1 MKERRRLGRLDGPS
15 RLDRRG
21 EAPRHGDKPARFMSI
36 ELNEIEVLLVMN
48 SEILTGFVPG
58 AHAILEGEGIGRLDG
73 GDLDKGAAAALL
85 GVHGRD
91 EQGGHQ
97 VVILLCRHFDVLQK
111 KKQR

>member
-1 MKERRRLGRLDGPS
+1 
-15 RLDRRG
+15 
-21 EAPRHGDKPARFMSI
+21 MSI
-36 ELNEIEVLLVMN
+36 ELNEIEVFISYDHMN

-73 GDLDKGAAAALL
+73 GDLDKGAASALL

-111 KKQR
+111 RSIDDGKRD

>member
-1 MKERRRLGRLDGPS
+1 
-15 RLDRRG
+15 
-21 EAPRHGDKPARFMSI
+21 MSI

-73 GDLDKGAAAALL
+73 SDLDKGAAAAFL

-97 VVILLCRHFDVLQK
+97 VVILLCRHFDVL
-111 KKQR
+111 